1 MRHIGSKGLRLC
13 IGAKINNYL
22 LMLDKRYQV
31 FVSSTYKDLIDER
44 RAVINEIMSLDCIP
58 SGMELFPA
66 TDEEQFE
73 FIKRII
79 DDCDYYVLIL
89 GGRYGSLAEDGISY
103 TEKEYLYALSKGIH
117 VLAFIQEEDSILQ
130 DNKEMDQNL
139 IAKLKAFKERVMEGR
154 VVKMWSN
161 RSDLTTSVIRSL
173 THEMRVYPAVGWIR
187 ANKVASEDALQD
199 MARLQ
204 KEVEELRKYKAEV
217 ESSRQSL
224 YQEIASLDE
233 KYILT
238 GTSSYWSRAYQYD
251 VSEKFSIEESW
262 RDIFA
267 ALAPHL
273 LENPNDFRAKSYVES
288 WIKRVKLSTSSTVLL
303 DEEVF
308 NTIKIQFI
316 ALGLVEVKYSQTT
329 KGEMALFWHLTKYG
343 YSVMMENRIIKK
355 QPK

>member
-1 MRHIGSKGLRLC
+1 MFH
-13 IGAKINNYL
+13 
-22 LMLDKRYQV
+22 MDKRYQV

-44 RAVINEIMSLDCIP
+44 RAVINEIMNLECIP

-89 GGRYGSLAEDGISY
+89 GGRYGSLAKDGISY

-117 VLAFIQEEDSILQ
+117 VLAFVQEESAIQPNNTETEYD
-130 DNKEMDQNL
+130 L
-139 IAKLKAFKERVMEGR
+139 IKKLESFKKRVMDGR
-154 VVKMWSN
+154 VVRRWAN
-161 RSDLTTSVIRSL
+161 QIDLTTGVIQSL
-173 THEMRVYPAVGWIR
+173 THEMRAYPAIGWVR
-187 ANKVASEDALQD
+187 ANKVASEDVLQD
-199 MARLQ
+199 LARLQ
-204 KEVEELRKYKAEV
+204 KEVEELRKYKAGV
-217 ESSRQSL
+217 ESSQQSI
-224 YQEIASLDE
+224 YKDIATFDD
-233 KYILT
+233 KYILE
-238 GTSSYWSRAYQYD
+238 GVSSWWNKYIEQD
-251 VSEKFSIEESW
+251 QSEKFSIEESW
-262 RDIFA
+262 RNIFA

-316 ALGLVEVKYSQTT
+316 ALGLIEVKYSKTT
-329 KGEMALFWHLTKYG
+329 KGDMALFWNLTKYG

>member
-1 MRHIGSKGLRLC
+1 MFH
-13 IGAKINNYL
+13 
-22 LMLDKRYQV
+22 MDKRYQV

-89 GGRYGSLAEDGISY
+89 GGRYGSLAKDGISY

-117 VLAFIQEEDSILQ
+117 VLAFVQEESAIQPNNTETEYD
-130 DNKEMDQNL
+130 L
-139 IAKLKAFKERVMEGR
+139 IKKLESFKKRVMDGR
-154 VVKMWSN
+154 VVRRWAN
-161 RSDLTTSVIRSL
+161 QIDLTTGVIQSL
-173 THEMRVYPAVGWIR
+173 THEMRAYPAIGWVR
-187 ANKVASEDALQD
+187 ANKVASEDVLQD
-199 MARLQ
+199 LARLQ

-217 ESSRQSL
+217 ESSQQSI
-224 YQEIASLDE
+224 YKDIATFDD
-233 KYILT
+233 KYILE
-238 GTSSYWSRAYQYD
+238 GVSSWWNKYIEQD
-251 VSEKFSIEESW
+251 QSEKFSIEESW
-262 RDIFA
+262 RNIFA